1 MSITSDSPS
10 ESDGLS
16 ATLNNGTASVG
27 ALLTV
32 SVVASVVFTDKLLEI
47 VGGAVVKGVG
57 GTTDIVLVTFA
68 DVVVG
73 RADVLLGVAVDSV
86 MGEALDSVI
95 GGAVDSL
102 MGGALDSVM
111 GGAADSAVGV
121 AVAELVAI
129 EETSDLMVDVVGNE
143 SAIRVGGAADTVVE
157 DKVAVDEITLVVGGV
172 VVVGIKVG
180 RAADTVVEERVAVDK
195 IILVVGGAV
204 VVAIKLGG
212 AADTGVEERVAVDK
226 ITLVVGGAVVV
237 AIKLGGA
244 ADTGVEDKITLVG
257 GAVVVAIK
265 VGGATLEVTVTT
277 DAATENVTEGPT
289 VVVLIT
295 GAVVESTGVDKV
307 GNVEDTV
314 DLALSDKMGVAVTE
328 SLPVGDS
335 VKVSS

>member
-32 SVVASVVFTDKLLEI
+32 SLLASVVFTDKLLEI

-73 RADVLLGVAVDSV
+73 RADVLLDVAVDSV
-86 MGEALDSVI
+86 MGGALDSVI

-157 DKVAVDEITLVVGGV
+157 DEITLVVGGV

-180 RAADTVVEERVAVDK
+180 R
-195 IILVVGGAV
+195 
-204 VVAIKLGG
+204 

-237 AIKLGGA
+237 AIKVGGA

-277 DAATENVTEGPT
+277 DAAIENVTEGPT

-295 GAVVESTGVDKV
+295 GAVVESTDVDKV

-314 DLALSDKMGVAVTE
+314 DLALSDKMGIAVTE